1 METPRPIGDRVLK
14 RMKFWPFFRLI
25 FSLLAASLLINPVK
39 SQITNELYF
48 ETAIA
53 SHLAKSP
60 TKFGSVDGFL
70 TDHAQS
76 LVALD
81 SALALQFFVEVA
93 RLGFDK
99 VDGGYA
105 RTFQLV
111 MEHRIGDSA
120 VASFSQQLN
129 DTIPKAQLRQVRKS
143 RYAELRGNDPRW
155 TVRILLPAAIIV
167 TGITGIISLFYT
179 RST

>member
-1 METPRPIGDRVLK
+1 MLV
-14 RMKFWPFFRLI
+14 
-25 FSLLAASLLINPVK
+25 ASLWINPVK

-48 ETAIA
+48 DTAIA
-53 SHLAKSP
+53 NHLAKSP
-60 TKFGSVDGFL
+60 TKFGTVDGFL
-70 TDHAQS
+70 TDHARS
-76 LVALD
+76 LVKLD
-81 SALALQFFVEVA
+81 STLALQFFVEIA
-93 RLGFDK
+93 RLSFDK
-99 VDGGYA
+99 VDDAYV

-155 TVRILLPAAIIV
+155 TVRILVPAAIIV
-167 TGITGIISLFYT
+167 SGITGIISLFYT